1 MNIEEFKEIWRNTE
15 VHADAG
21 AADLMRGMGKGNMK
35 TSLEKLADYYRR
47 FAILSGIMLVNPWIF
62 TMMSRD
68 GIMRF
73 TWALPIL
80 WFSLFAVSMTIDITL
95 WHRIKAID
103 VCDMSVTEVAARAR
117 RCRKLHLLSE
127 VVMAPL
133 AVAFLIVM
141 GFAADDVYMLAGMI
155 AGGILG
161 LIVGLN
167 IMFRILR
174 LYRAVIND
182 GNDIIEDAGE

>member
-1 MNIEEFKEIWRNTE
+1 MNIEEFKEIWRSTE
-15 VHADAG
+15 VHSDAG
-21 AADLMRGMGKGNMK
+21 AADVMRGMEKGNMK

-47 FAILSGIMLVNPWIF
+47 FAILAGIMLVNPWIF
-62 TMMSRD
+62 TVMSRD

-80 WFSLFAVSMTIDITL
+80 WVSLFAVSMTINITL
-95 WHRIKAID
+95 WHRIKAIH
-103 VCDMSVTEVAARAR
+103 VCDMNVTEVAVRAR

-141 GFAADDVYMLAGMI
+141 GFAADDVYMLAGML

-167 IMFRILR
+167 IMFRILK
-174 LYRAVIND
+174 LYRDVIND